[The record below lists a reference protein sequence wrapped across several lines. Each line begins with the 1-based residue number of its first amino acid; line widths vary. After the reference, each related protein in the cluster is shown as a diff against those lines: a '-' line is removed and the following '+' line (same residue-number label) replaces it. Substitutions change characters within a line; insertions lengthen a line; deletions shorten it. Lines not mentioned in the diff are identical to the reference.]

1 MIDFKRIGGEINS
14 SPLNENFRKLQDSI
28 SMASTNIIF
37 PEENGIVATVA
48 DMNAIPNPVTA
59 QWCYVISNGGA
70 YRYSGSTWIK
80 IGDFG
85 ETFKQS
91 FLNNGVVLLENP
103 ITIKTG
109 SSTILNIP
117 SMLVYFKDK
126 PGDDVYLRGMYKVT
140 GFEYNIA
147 MDEVITGGGVYS
159 LFITDELSV
168 SVIENLPTQDY
179 DDKIFLGIII
189 VTNDIK
195 IVKDCVYTM
204 PDIAYTSDRGYF
216 IFQGGQTQ
224 GCSLIGSLSS
234 DLSVGRQSGFYYDE
248 GVNYPTGLINNYPND
263 NNTSSNFNLKAFPAT
278 NTSEMYYLFQDDISS
293 QEDLIPVSTIDVT
306 HYWDGNS
313 LETVPA
319 GKFTTQRHIISPTGQ
334 NFVYYGDT
342 LYDSMTDALANMNNV
357 SALGA
362 QFLYAEATRI
372 VVKQGAT
379 DTSDTDQ
386 IRFITTSKLTQ
397 VGTIAPEFEDS
408 SFIIYNDNRN
418 LKYNLSNITDGATRT
433 IQLLDKSYTLAD
445 NADVTAIYEVLDNKL
460 GSNAKINGLPF
471 IETEGIPEITL
482 TTTNIGEGNNKY
494 YTEARVS
501 ANTDVAANTAHRNTV
516 SGNPHGST
524 TNDIT
529 VSNDK
534 NYISSAQLTKL
545 NNLPT
550 ATNINQIEIYEDN
563 SLINNATKKLN
574 FGNGLIAEI
583 DGFNPEKTNVNIDGA
598 TLLTSADY
606 ADGTMVHEES
616 TIKKVKA
623 STIAEEALDIYGSD
637 TAGANKY
644 FGTDVDSIVDWHAL
658 PTYVSTVAE
667 VGGIISVDDILY
679 VPVDGSVT
687 EDKLEVSVQN
697 KLNAHDT
704 ITVYDSG
711 VLVSDI
717 VTRINFGSNLD
728 VVVNDDL
735 ATVNGTG
742 EGGVGGVTAFADL
755 DDVNITYDPMND
767 GKILTIDSTTSKI
780 VMSDLPSVG
789 DIMLKDDY
797 ASITAGKVLAAEL
810 ADNATNALALQNKVV
825 NDTITSSS
833 NLWTAQKTS
842 QMISA
847 KMDGYYGVGAPND
860 EMGKD
865 GDIYIELMEV

>member
-48 DMNAIPNPVTA
+48 DMNAIPSPATA

-91 FLNNGVVLLENP
+91 FLNNGAILLENP

-109 SSTILNIP
+109 SSTVLNIP

-147 MDEVITGGGVYS
+147 TDEVITGGGVYS

-179 DDKIFLGIII
+179 DDKIFLGTII

-263 NNTSSNFNLKAFPAT
+263 NNASSNFNLKAFPAT
-278 NTSEMYYLFQDDISS
+278 NTSEIYYLSQDDISS
-293 QEDLIPVSTIDVT
+293 QEDLIPVSTIDVM

-313 LETVPA
+313 LENVPT
-319 GKFTTQRHIISPTGQ
+319 GKFTIQRHIISPTGQ
-334 NFVYYGDT
+334 NFIYYGDA

-357 SALGA
+357 SALNV
-362 QFLYAEATRI
+362 QFLYAEATRVI
-372 VVKQGAT
+372 VKQGAT

-386 IRFITTSKLTQ
+386 VRFITTSKLTQ

-408 SFIIYNDNRN
+408 SFAIYNENRN
-418 LKYNLSNITDGATRT
+418 LKYDLSNITNGTTRT
-433 IQLLDKSYTLAD
+433 IQLLDKNYTLAD
-445 NADVTAIYEVLDNKL
+445 NADITAIYEELNDKLDNA
-460 GSNAKINGLPF
+460 AKVNGLSF
-471 IETEGIPEITL
+471 IEVEGIPEITL

-494 YTEARVS
+494 YTETRVS
-501 ANTDVAANTAHRNTV
+501 ANTDVTANTAHRNTV

-534 NYISSAQLTKL
+534 NYISDAQLTKL

-563 SLINNATKKLN
+563 SLVNNATKKLN

-583 DGFNPEKTNVNIDGA
+583 DGSNPEKTNVDIDGTA
-598 TLLTSADY
+598 LLTSADY
-606 ADGTMVHEES
+606 ADGTIVHEES

-623 STIAEEALDIYGSD
+623 STISEEALDIYGSD

-644 FGTDVDSIVDWHAL
+644 FGTNVDSIADWHAL

-667 VGGIISVDDILY
+667 VAGAISVDDILY

-687 EDKLEVSVQN
+687 EDKLEVSVRN

-711 VLVSDI
+711 TLVSDA
-717 VTRINFGSNLD
+717 VTKVNFGSNLD
-728 VVVNDDL
+728 VTLNSNQV
-735 ATVNGTG
+735 TVNGTG
-742 EGGVGGVTAFADL
+742 EGGTGGVTSFADL
-755 DDVNITYDPMND
+755 DDVNINYDPAND
-767 GKILTIDSTTSKI
+767 GRILTIDSTTSKI
-780 VMSDLPSVG
+780 VMSDLPSVS

-797 ASITAGKVLAAEL
+797 ASLTAGKVLSAEISDS
-810 ADNATNALALQNKVV
+810 AINALALQGRVI
-825 NDTITSSS
+825 NDTVTSSS

-842 QMISA
+842 QAINA
-847 KMDGYYGVGAPND
+847 KMDSYYGVGTPDD